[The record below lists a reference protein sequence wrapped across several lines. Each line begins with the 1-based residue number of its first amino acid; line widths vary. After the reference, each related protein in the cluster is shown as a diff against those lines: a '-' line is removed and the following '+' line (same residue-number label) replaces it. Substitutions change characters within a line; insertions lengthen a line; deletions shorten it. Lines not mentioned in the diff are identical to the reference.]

1 MLHVNYSILL
11 QAACTSVSYFD
22 CFYCLYCTHFSNVS
36 LLCVSVSPTFA
47 LEQKK
52 MGISIISLR
61 LWHKFLTKWEGGWG
75 GGGGGGQKSL
85 IANIVALG
93 KS

>member
-11 QAACTSVSYFD
+11 RAACNSVSYFD
-22 CFYCLYCTHFSNVS
+22 CLYSLYCTLFSNVS
-36 LLCVSVSPTFA
+36 LLCVSPTFT

-52 MGISIISLR
+52 MGVKVISLR
-61 LWHKFLTKWEGGWG
+61 LWHKFFYQTG
-75 GGGGGGQKSL
+75 GGRAGGGGQRSL

>member
-11 QAACTSVSYFD
+11 QAACDSVSYFD
-22 CFYCLYCTHFSNVS
+22 CFYSLYCTQFSNVS
-36 LLCVSVSPTFA
+36 LLCVSPTFA

-52 MGISIISLR
+52 MGITVISLR
-61 LWHKFLTKWEGGWG
+61 LWHKFLTKLERAGR
-75 GGGGGGQKSL
+75 GGGGQRSL